1 MIIRAKNLQPYENI
15 SREMLKSAH
24 RRRQEER
31 SRCLCDDACVK
42 ARLIQLI
49 TKRNNEFRKTVIK

>member
-1 MIIRAKNLQPYENI
+1 MKIF
-15 SREMLKSAH
+15 REMLKSAH

-31 SRCLCDDACVK
+31 SRYLCDDACVK